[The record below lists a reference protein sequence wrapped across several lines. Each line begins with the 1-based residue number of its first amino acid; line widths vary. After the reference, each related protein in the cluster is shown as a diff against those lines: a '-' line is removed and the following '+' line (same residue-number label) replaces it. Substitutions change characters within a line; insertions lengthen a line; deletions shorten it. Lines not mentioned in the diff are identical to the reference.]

1 MKGNQNHA
9 PTPMSAES
17 SANLDAS
24 SLVNQTATLLLYN
37 DTLNTPVGRAWC
49 HLLTQTARRVP
60 TLDVLQ
66 AYSQCF
72 AALAQSGHS
81 WQSYLIAQLLYADNP
96 FTQAAQRQQLNPG
109 LEAAAAHDLAI
120 LQHIYCEGDRLGR
133 GIQLETGRSVIP
145 LSALEGSPLP
155 PFPLATALSQAAET
169 PDHWPTLIADIA
181 DHHCQ
186 HGVGPFARYHAFT
199 WRQGQLTGITTPDP
213 ITLDNL
219 TGYSH
224 PRQQLLRNTEALLSG
239 YPALNVLLYG
249 SRGSGK
255 SSLVK
260 ALLNEYGDRGLRLIE
275 VPKDELRQL
284 PQIVAQIRQLP
295 QTFILFVDDLSFE
308 EDDDAF
314 KALKVVL
321 EGGVI
326 ARPSNVVVYATSNR
340 RHLIREFYDDR
351 PRPKDAGEIH
361 QWDTVQ
367 EKLSFSD
374 RFGLTLTFEP
384 ADQTAY
390 LDIVRHLAHQ
400 AQLDIPAERLERK
413 ALQWATRHNG
423 RSGRTARQFVDALT
437 AAHHL
442 QPDLEEADSS

>member
-1 MKGNQNHA
+1 M
-9 PTPMSAES
+9 PAES
-17 SANLDAS
+17 SASLDAS
-24 SLVNQTATLLLYN
+24 RLVNQTASLLLYP
-37 DTLNTPVGRAWC
+37 DTLNNPVGRAWC
-49 HLLTQTARRVP
+49 HLLNQTARRVP
-60 TLDVLQ
+60 TLEVLQ

-72 AALAQSGHS
+72 AALAASGHS
-81 WQSYLIAQLLYADNP
+81 WHSHLITQILYADNP
-96 FTQAAQRQQLNPG
+96 FTQAAQRQQINGG
-109 LEAAAAHDLAI
+109 LKAAAAHDLDI
-120 LQHIYCEGDRLGR
+120 LQQIYQEGDRLGQEIKLDVVR
-133 GIQLETGRSVIP
+133 GTIP
-145 LSALEGSPLP
+145 LSALEDDALP
-155 PFPLATALSQAAET
+155 QFPLATRLSQTAET
-169 PDHWPTLIADIA
+169 PDHWSTLISDIA
-181 DHHCQ
+181 DHHRQ
-186 HGVGPFARYHAFT
+186 HGVGQFARYRAFT
-199 WRQGQLTGITTPDP
+199 WQQGQLTGITTPDP

-284 PQIVAQIRQLP
+284 PQIVEQIRHLP
-295 QTFILFVDDLSFE
+295 QRFILFVDDLSFE
-308 EDDDAF
+308 EDDEAF

-326 ARPSNVVVYATSNR
+326 ARPANVVVYATSNR
-340 RHLIREFYDDR
+340 RHLIREFHEDR

-390 LDIVRHLAHQ
+390 LDIVRHLARQ
-400 AQLDIPAERLERK
+400 AQLDIAAEDLERK

-437 AAHHL
+437 AAQHL
-442 QPDLEEADSS
+442 QPDLEEPDVL